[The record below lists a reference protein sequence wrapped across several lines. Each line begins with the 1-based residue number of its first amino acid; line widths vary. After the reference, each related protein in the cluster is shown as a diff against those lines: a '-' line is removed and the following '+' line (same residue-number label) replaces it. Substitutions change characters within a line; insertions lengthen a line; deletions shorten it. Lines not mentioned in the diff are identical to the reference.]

1 MLHALLHESLQNLP
15 TLGERSSVLSAL
27 ETIIITLSSVASD
40 LLRSEYAPAPAQVC
54 RKRTQDDT
62 AAPDISLPS
71 PEAASTDAPPNEPQ
85 AQVDQSCK
93 PSAPTLPTQD
103 NQEQTPTQSD
113 NTTGLDDL
121 FESLAQT
128 FMQYT
133 PLLYTHT
140 PLIPLPDPTD
150 LSNTGGFPGPGWGPG
165 AWDGRVWAEPRKIYH
180 RLARNALNDFSVRHY
195 TPLTDTEMYT
205 QRTQEES
212 PQSQDTEMCTPRTHE
227 ESLQYQDSTT
237 SVTSQEVVDH
247 TPQEPSS
254 NVLVPYRRWT
264 RAYTR
269 VPHSHTAFHCAY
281 IQLLSCIHRVVS
293 LCIAITSIAHITF
306 VFPPVICSYVY
317 TQLLTTPG
325 SESLVRGRI
334 TS

>member
-1 MLHALLHESLQNLP
+1 M
-15 TLGERSSVLSAL
+15 
-27 ETIIITLSSVASD
+27 
-40 LLRSEYAPAPAQVC
+40 
-54 RKRTQDDT
+54 
-62 AAPDISLPS
+62 
-71 PEAASTDAPPNEPQ
+71 
-85 AQVDQSCK
+85 
-93 PSAPTLPTQD
+93 
-103 NQEQTPTQSD
+103 
-113 NTTGLDDL
+113 
-121 FESLAQT
+121 
-128 FMQYT
+128 YT
-133 PLLYTHT
+133 PQTQEESPQSQDIEMCT
-140 PLIPLPDPTD
+140 P
-150 LSNTGGFPGPGWGPG
+150 
-165 AWDGRVWAEPRKIYH
+165 
-180 RLARNALNDFSVRHY
+180 
-195 TPLTDTEMYT
+195 
-205 QRTQEES
+205 RTQEES

-227 ESLQYQDSTT
+227 ESLQYQDST

-293 LCIAITSIAHITF
+293 LCITITSIAHITV